1 MRQLLLYSILCIL
14 LFSSCKEKTYIYE
27 VNDILVTPNNAEKD
41 KQKTTEQYLSI
52 LYANLYQK
60 ALSPNQLVN
69 LSDIIASI
77 GDKQVA
83 YETVVA
89 KMMSDSEVRALLPT
103 AEEMRNDIELFIKN
117 TYQRFFVRFP
127 TEAEKTYWV
136 NYIES
141 HPNITPEHI
150 YFAFAT
156 CDEYYF
162 Y

>member
-1 MRQLLLYSILCIL
+1 MRHFLLFFFLSML

-27 VNDILVTPNNAEKD
+27 VNDVLVTPNNAEKD
-41 KQKTTEQYLSI
+41 KQKTVEQYLSI
-52 LYANLYQK
+52 LYANLYQQ
-60 ALSPNQLVN
+60 ALSPSQLVE
-69 LSDIIASI
+69 LSDIVASI

-83 YETVVA
+83 YETIVA
-89 KMMSDSEVRALLPT
+89 KMMTDSEVRELLPKT
-103 AEEMRNDIELFIKN
+103 EDMRADIEHFVKD

-127 TEAEKTYWV
+127 TEAEKNHWV

-141 HPNITPEHI
+141 HPNLTPEHI

-156 CDEYYF
+156 CDEYYH

>member
-1 MRQLLLYSILCIL
+1 MRQLLLYSILCTL

-27 VNDILVTPNNAEKD
+27 VNDILVIPNNAEKD

-156 CDEYYF
+156 CDEYY
-162 Y
+162 YY

>member
-1 MRQLLLYSILCIL
+1 MRHLLLYFILCTL

-41 KQKTTEQYLSI
+41 KRKTTEQYLSI
-52 LYANLYQK
+52 LYANLYQQ
-60 ALSPNQLVN
+60 ALSPNQLVD

-89 KMMSDSEVRALLPT
+89 KMMSDSEVHALLPT
-103 AEEMRNDIELFIKN
+103 AEDMRNDIELFIKN

-156 CDEYYF
+156 CDEYY
-162 Y
+162 YY